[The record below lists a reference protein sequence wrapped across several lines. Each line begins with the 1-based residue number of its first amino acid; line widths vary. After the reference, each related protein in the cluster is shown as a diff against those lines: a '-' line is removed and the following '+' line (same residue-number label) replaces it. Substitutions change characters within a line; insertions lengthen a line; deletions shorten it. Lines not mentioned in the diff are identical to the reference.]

1 MARTVVD
8 LPDDWTI
15 AAEELGT
22 RTKAATVR
30 AALAE
35 VVARRRRREAVAT
48 FQAVRLDLDDPEVMR
63 GAWHQ

>member
-22 RTKAATVR
+22 KTKTATVR

-35 VVARRRRREAVAT
+35 VVARRKRREAVAT
-48 FQAVRLDLDDPEVMR
+48 FRAVRLDLDDPEAMR
-63 GAWHQ
+63 GAWR

>member
-1 MARTVVD
+1 MV
-8 LPDDWTI
+8 

-22 RTKAATVR
+22 KSKAATVR

-48 FQAVRLDLDDPEVMR
+48 FQEIRLDLDDPEVMQ
-63 GAWHQ
+63 GAWR

>member
-1 MARTVVD
+1 MARTVID
-8 LPDDWTI
+8 LPDDWTV

-22 RTKAATVR
+22 KSKAATVR

-48 FQAVRLDLDDPEVMR
+48 FQEIRLDLDDPEVMQ
-63 GAWHQ
+63 GAWR